1 MPRAGA
7 ACFNPGG
14 QMTSKEKRRI
24 FRRSLVQQLH
34 VIWPIVSGIILI
46 MIGLGL
52 VIGLIE
58 EWRPGEALYFT
69 FVTGLTI
76 GYGDLVPRHMS
87 SRVLAIII
95 GFTGIVLTGLI
106 AAVSVQALRAT
117 EVPARDKRDEK

>member
-1 MPRAGA
+1 
-7 ACFNPGG
+7 
-14 QMTSKEKRRI
+14 MTSKEKRRI

-34 VIWPIVSGIILI
+34 VIWPIVSGVIII

-52 VIGLIE
+52 IIGLIE

-87 SRVLAIII
+87 SRVLSVII

-106 AAVSVQALRAT
+106 AAASVQALRAT
-117 EVPARDKRDEK
+117 EMPGADSRENK